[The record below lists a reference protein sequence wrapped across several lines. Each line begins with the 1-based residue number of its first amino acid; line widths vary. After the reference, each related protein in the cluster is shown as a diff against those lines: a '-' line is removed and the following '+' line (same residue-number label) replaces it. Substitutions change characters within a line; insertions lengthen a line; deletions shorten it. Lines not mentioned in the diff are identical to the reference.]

1 MTEATSAHDQPKPAA
16 EEHGFVITAIRDN
29 SRNLPASL
37 DFSSVDPEP
46 NLNDSSLVNP
56 PTSIQLPEHALGSRP
71 FSPAASP
78 LNFETSPITEPS
90 KANAFNNR
98 PAAAIPKFNFTDT
111 TSIDEPVTP
120 PQKVSVTVN
129 NSSNNKL
136 ANATPPALVTGYDS
150 DSSGSSET
158 VEHLES
164 EDPSAGSTPDKG
176 SPHARTSKTLLK
188 KKPRRH
194 SRRVRFNDNVQIRY
208 IPTNRA
214 NRIEEARVVQQE
226 LEDFMDSI
234 PMTRLSSSPLF
245 DDPVESITTTEAEL
259 DNELFRFQD
268 GIGDFFID
276 ADEED
281 FALVDAE
288 DKREEQTQKNLRN
301 RVAQLRNKL
310 KRPREDDKV
319 EENCIDDF
327 PGSPEFDD
335 EKESSIGMELE
346 FLRQFSL
353 RKNKKQRCT
362 PSAVPTV

>member
-1 MTEATSAHDQPKPAA
+1 MTEATTSVPEQPAVA
-16 EEHGFVITAIRDN
+16 DEHGFVITSIRDN
-29 SRNLPASL
+29 IRNPSTSL
-37 DFSSVDPEP
+37 DFAPVDPEP
-46 NLNDSSLVNP
+46 NLADTTLVNP
-56 PTSIQLPEHALGSRP
+56 PTSIQLPEHTLGSRP

-90 KANAFNNR
+90 KPNAFADR

-120 PQKVSVTVN
+120 PPKVSVTVN
-129 NSSNNKL
+129 NKF
-136 ANATPPALVTGYDS
+136 AGATPPSLVSGYDS

-158 VEHLES
+158 VENLES
-164 EDPSAGSTPDKG
+164 EERSAGSTPDKG
-176 SPHARTSKTLLK
+176 SPDARPRRVLLK
-188 KKPRRH
+188 KKPRPQG
-194 SRRVRFNDNVQIRY
+194 RRVRFNDDVQIRY

-214 NRIEEARVVQQE
+214 NRLEEARVVQQE
-226 LEDFMDSI
+226 FDAFIDSLPMARISPTPIFEDPLEN
-234 PMTRLSSSPLF
+234 TG
-245 DDPVESITTTEAEL
+245 TTEAEL

-268 GIGDFFID
+268 GISDFFID

-288 DKREEQTQKNLRN
+288 DKREELAQKNLRN

-310 KRPREDDKV
+310 KRPREDVKV

-327 PGSPEFDD
+327 LGSPELDD
-335 EKESSIGMELE
+335 EKGSTIGVELE
-346 FLRQFSL
+346 LLRQFTTL
-353 RKNKKQRCT
+353 RKNKKPHVT